1 MVAFVT
7 ISAPPYL
14 FKSFLSSC
22 TQLIRFNSSTSKPFS
37 IPSGVLQDS
46 VLGALLFLADVLPIS
61 PPTTSCFSS
70 PSGQDSGRR
79 PQLPLSL
86 QTHINCV
93 IRSTYLQLHCINLP
107 CCSLTPNSTTILIH
121 SLFSGLPL
129 KFLHKPQLVQSC
141 NIYTTHLLSHY
152 LQNTTH
158 HLAPPYISDLLH
170 INMPS
175 QSLQCSSSDP
185 LPTSPL
191 LAFATN
197 NTSGVINV
205 ISSNPYKLTLGS

>member
-37 IPSGVLQDS
+37 IPSGVLQGS

-70 PSGQDSGRR
+70 PSGQDSGHR

-86 QTHINCV
+86 QTYINCV

-129 KFLHKPQLVQSC
+129 KFLHKPQLVQNPHQLPHHTSPATSTLPIC
-141 NIYTTHLLSHY
+141 YRITFKIPPTTL
-152 LQNTTH
+152 
-158 HLAPPYISDLLH
+158 
-170 INMPS
+170 
-175 QSLQCSSSDP
+175 P
-185 LPTSPL
+185 LPTSLTYFTSICHLNLSSALHQTLCLPL
-191 LAFATN
+191 HF
-197 NTSGVINV
+197 
-205 ISSNPYKLTLGS
+205 